1 MKMPKSRKS
10 GQTAYAKKRD
20 LPVNT
25 DLKLIQTLDD
35 FTRCAQCGKEET
47 KDLKLLSCNNCR
59 IVRYCSKEC
68 QVLAWPKHKEM
79 CKIFYADS
87 EEQLRA
93 IRHLRKPEVLKQMSF
108 AADMIRSGVY
118 GYIEQC
124 QDADPKLIKQ
134 IGLHL
139 SGRRLYQGWNS
150 QDSWDKI
157 KWFMVG
163 PEWKTIKGGDIIP
176 ALEIDYKNPISE
188 CIRWFWSQIRM
199 SPVNGMLPS
208 FAIMFLDNPYCLP
221 ICLYGYPQKIIMR
234 KMTDGTEDFLLRK
247 NFFLRC
253 PYDDSSARRIS
264 RDPVFR
270 NLNVNLMDFWKEM
283 SASFPT
289 FSSSSSSST
298 SSSISSTSSS
308 SSLTSS
314 SSSSSSS
321 SSTSSLSSSTSSS
334 SSSSSSSSTSSTSS
348 EEKKHEAT

>member
-1 MKMPKSRKS
+1 MPKSRKS

-20 LPVNT
+20 LPVNADIVLT
-25 DLKLIQTLDD
+25 QNLED
-35 FTRCAQCGKEET
+35 FTGCAQCGKEET

-93 IRHLRKPEVLKQMSF
+93 IRHLRKPEILKQMTY

-118 GYIEQC
+118 EYIEQC

-150 QDSWDKI
+150 QDNWDKI
-157 KWFMVG
+157 KWFMTG
-163 PEWKTIKGGDIIP
+163 PEWKTIKAGDSIP
-176 ALEIDYKNPISE
+176 ALEIDYKNPICE

-199 SPVNGMLPS
+199 NPVKGMFPC

-234 KMTDGTEDFLLRK
+234 KMEDGTEDFLLRK

-264 RDPVFR
+264 RDPSFR
-270 NLNVNLMDFWKEM
+270 DLNVNLMDFWKEM
-283 SASFPT
+283 TTFFPT
-289 FSSSSSSST
+289 
-298 SSSISSTSSS
+298 SSTSSS

-314 SSSSSSS
+314 SLTSSSSTSMSSTSTSSSS
-321 SSTSSLSSSTSSS
+321 SSTSSASA
-334 SSSSSSSSTSSTSS
+334 SSSSSSTSSSG
-348 EEKKHEAT
+348 EKKHEAT